1 MAGGSIARGSLWN
14 LAGFGA
20 PIGAALIAV
29 PLVIRALGTER
40 FGILALAW
48 AILGA
53 AAMLDLGF
61 GRALTQIVA
70 KRRATGET
78 AELRSLVMTAA
89 VFLAAAAVAA
99 AAALAGAAGSLV
111 DNVFRI
117 DVALAGEARAAISLL
132 AVSLPFVI
140 CGGALLGVLEGH
152 MRFDLSNAVRIPLS
166 ALNYL
171 VPLAILP
178 LSTDLVWIV
187 AGTVLVRVVGFFAC
201 AGLVLHVLG
210 REQGW
215 GSIRPR
221 LLRPILALAGWMA
234 ASTVVAALIIYLDR
248 FAIGALLTMSALA
261 FYVTPFEIISRLAVI
276 PGAVGGALLP
286 AFASVAPGAVRQL
299 DEYFGRGLRYIVL
312 LVFPAA
318 MIVVLFAREG
328 LAVWIGADFAAG
340 STRIAQI
347 LAVGLF
353 ANSLAMI
360 PLIFLYGLGRAD
372 LAAKIHLLELPAYA
386 ILLWLLVP
394 TLGAEGAALAWS
406 LRAFVDAVLLFIVSR
421 RLYPAQE
428 FRYAHV
434 AAALLIG
441 TGALSIGCL
450 LASAEARFA
459 YGLFILGVF
468 AIYGW
473 KQLLTQ
479 HDRVALARAIYRR
492 PQ

>member
-20 PIGAALIAV
+20 PIAAALIAV
-29 PLVIRALGTER
+29 PLVIRGLGTER

-78 AELRSLVMTAA
+78 AELHSLVMTAA
-89 VFLAAAAVAA
+89 VFLAVAGVAA

-111 DNVFRI
+111 TNVFRI
-117 DVALAGEARAAISLL
+117 DVAFADEARAAIALL

-187 AGTVLVRVVGFFAC
+187 AGTVLVRVLGFFAG
-201 AGLVLHVLG
+201 AALVLYVMGEGQGPG
-210 REQGW
+210 RV
-215 GSIRPR
+215 RPQ

-234 ASTVVAALIIYLDR
+234 ASTVVAAVIIYLDR

-276 PGAVGGALLP
+276 PAAVGGALLP
-286 AFASVAPGAVRQL
+286 AFASVAHAAPEHTDQ
-299 DEYFGRGLRYIVL
+299 YFARGLRYVVV

-318 MIVVLFAREG
+318 VLVVLFAHEG
-328 LAVWIGADFAAG
+328 LTLWIGDEFAAA

-353 ANSLAMI
+353 VNGLAMI
-360 PLIFLYGLGRAD
+360 PLIFLYGVGRAD
-372 LAAKIHLLELPAYA
+372 MAAKLHLVELP
-386 ILLWLLVP
+386 
-394 TLGAEGAALAWS
+394 
-406 LRAFVDAVLLFIVSR
+406 
-421 RLYPAQE
+421 
-428 FRYAHV
+428 
-434 AAALLIG
+434 
-441 TGALSIGCL
+441 
-450 LASAEARFA
+450 
-459 YGLFILGVF
+459 
-468 AIYGW
+468 
-473 KQLLTQ
+473 
-479 HDRVALARAIYRR
+479 
-492 PQ
+492 